1 MNESVIIKRNKK
13 RSATA
18 SLLDYIIYSIG
29 GGPTKLSES
38 LTQEFNVEITDD
50 RILLWRL
57 RGEVALVWS
66 KRVAEFLKV
75 SPYLLNY
82 RGFCVFTGKAPDWE
96 GLVKD
101 CASISTAQKK
111 DVLKK
116 KAPEVCENYRS

>member
-18 SLLDYIIYSIG
+18 SLLDYIIYSVG

-66 KRVAEFLKV
+66 KRVAEFLSV

-82 RGFCVFTGKAPDWE
+82 RGFCVFTGEAPEWE
-96 GLVKD
+96 SLVKN
-101 CASISTAQKK
+101 CAKISTAQRR

-116 KAPEVCENYRS
+116 KAPEVCANYRS